1 MAFPINTVST
11 ANLNA
16 GTDDPSL
23 AREDLL
29 DLTEKVNTIIS
40 ESNTADGVL
49 VLDINGRVP
58 AAQVPAT
65 QSPQT
70 DLTLA
75 PSTGVV
81 KIQDVLRLQ
90 QLSVTEVETRT
101 ANAAGDLVFVLDG
114 DAGAECLAVYDGT
127 EWRRVSLGAAI
138 SAS

>member
-29 DLTEKVNTIIS
+29 DLTEKVNTIIT

-114 DAGAECLAVYDGT
+114 DAGAECLAVYDGA

>member
-11 ANLNA
+11 ANLDS

-23 AREDLL
+23 ARQDLL
-29 DLTEKVNTIIS
+29 DLAEKLNTIIS
-40 ESNTADGVL
+40 ERNTADGVL

-65 QSPQT
+65 QSPQN

-90 QLSVTEVETRT
+90 QLSVTEVEART
-101 ANAAGDLVFVLDG
+101 GNAAGDVAYVLDG
-114 DAGAECLAVYDGT
+114 DGGNPCVAVYDGT
-127 EWRRVSLGAAI
+127 EWKSIALGAAI
-138 SAS
+138 SDS